1 MLLAL
6 ETANDQCSVVLY
18 DGQSILAERIDHRS
32 REQTRL
38 ILPMVDE
45 VLAECNITLA
55 DIAVIAFSR
64 GPGSFSGVRINA
76 AVAQGLAWANDI
88 PVVAV
93 STLQA
98 TAQAAWRQH
107 QLAQVVAVID
117 ARMKEVYAAAYTL
130 NDSNVM
136 QSVGVEQL
144 TAYDALQLDLAQADQ
159 FALVGSGS
167 GLVTAS
173 GFLATYQDV
182 CANARDV
189 ALLGYTLWLA
199 GEAVDAAQAL
209 PVYLR
214 DNAWKKIADQ
224 QKPAQ

>member
-18 DGQSILAERIDHRS
+18 DGQSILAERMDHRS

-45 VLAECNITLA
+45 VLAEQGIQLT
-55 DIAVIAFSR
+55 DISVIAFSR

-76 AVAQGLAWANDI
+76 AVSQGLAWANDI

-98 TAQAAWRQH
+98 TAQAAWRQL
-107 QLAQVVAVID
+107 QLEQVVAVID
-117 ARMKEVYAAAYTL
+117 ARMKEIYAATYAVNAAQL
-130 NDSNVM
+130 M
-136 QSVGVEQL
+136 QPTGAEQL
-144 TAYDALQLDLAQADQ
+144 VAYDALSFSEAQTNV
-159 FALVGSGS
+159 ALVGSGAE
-167 GLVTAS
+167 LVVNTSHLPVYKDISAS
-173 GFLATYQDV
+173 AQ
-182 CANARDV
+182 DV
-189 ALLGYTLWLA
+189 ALLGYAMWQA

-224 QKPAQ
+224 KRSSD

>member
-18 DGQSILAERIDHRS
+18 DGQSVLAERFDQRS

-38 ILPMVDE
+38 ILPMIDA
-45 VLAECNITLA
+45 VLAEQNMKLA
-55 DIAVIAFSR
+55 DLSAIAFSR

-76 AVAQGLAWANDI
+76 AVVQGLAWANDL

-98 TAQAAWRQH
+98 TAQAAWRIH
-107 QLAQVVAVID
+107 QLDCVVAVID
-117 ARMKEVYAAAYTL
+117 ARMKEIYAAPYAL
-130 NDSNVM
+130 SNGLM
-136 QSVGVEQL
+136 QSLGAEQL
-144 TAYDALQLDLAQADQ
+144 IGYEALDLQSLQHA
-159 FALVGSGS
+159 ALVGSGAP
-167 GLVTAS
+167 LVNSPFA
-173 GFLATYQDV
+173 LPLYPDV
-182 CANARDV
+182 AANAQDI
-189 ALLGYTLWLA
+189 AMLGYALWQA

-224 QKPAQ
+224 GPASR

>member
-18 DGQSILAERIDHRS
+18 DGKSILAERIDHRS

-45 VLAECNITLA
+45 VLAEQGLKLA
-55 DIAVIAFSR
+55 DLSVIAFSR

-76 AVAQGLAWANDI
+76 AVAQGLAWANDL

-98 TAQAAWRQH
+98 TAQAAWRLH
-107 QLAQVVAVID
+107 QFEQVVAVID
-117 ARMKEVYAAAYTL
+117 ARMQEIYAAAYQLDANQLMHAT
-130 NDSNVM
+130 
-136 QSVGVEQL
+136 GPEQL
-144 TAYDALQLDLAQADQ
+144 IAYDALTLSDVQGNAV
-159 FALVGSGS
+159 LVGSGAE
-167 GLVTAS
+167 LVANAS
-173 GFLATYQDV
+173 NLPVYKYISASAQDV
-182 CANARDV
+182 AV
-189 ALLGYTLWLA
+189 LGYAMWQA
-199 GEAVDAAQAL
+199 GEAVEAAQAL

-224 QKPAQ
+224 KRSSH